1 MTGNLQADGVQSR
14 QTLFV
19 RYCLKKYH
27 TEPVHKM
34 RRQIFG
40 RLHKVPQAYI
50 YTRSYDNDAKVHDKN
65 DIHRNVKLL

>member
-1 MTGNLQADGVQSR
+1 M
-14 QTLFV
+14 

-40 RLHKVPQAYI
+40 RLHKVPQVYI

>member
-1 MTGNLQADGVQSR
+1 MLKSKGNTAQRLCDR
-14 QTLFV
+14 CIV
-19 RYCLKKYH
+19 R
-27 TEPVHKM
+27 
-34 RRQIFG
+34 FFD